1 MAQGAIK
8 SKPAASTAKSS
19 RRQNVLG
26 PKKGA
31 RTIAPRKQV
40 LVRNAKMTKV
50 CFTSF
55 SFLSLCIKASADKK
69 QKHSAGL
76 TAMTERTLGAK
87 AGHLELLKGGKKN
100 KDGKDGKDVKGKPVQ
115 AQKGGSK
122 KFG

>member
-1 MAQGAIK
+1 MAQGGIK
-8 SKPAASTAKSS
+8 SKKNTAPTAKSTG
-19 RRQNVLG
+19 RRQTVLG

-40 LVRNAKMTKV
+40 LVRNAKMTK
-50 CFTSF
+50 
-55 SFLSLCIKASADKK
+55 
-69 QKHSAGL
+69 KHSAGL

-100 KDGKDGKDVKGKPVQ
+100 KDTKEGEVK
-115 AQKGGSK
+115 KGGSK

>member
-1 MAQGAIK
+1 MAQGTIK
-8 SKPAASTAKSS
+8 SKKLTTATAKTP
-19 RRQNVLG
+19 RRATVLG

-40 LVRNAKMTKV
+40 LVRNAKMTK
-50 CFTSF
+50 
-55 SFLSLCIKASADKK
+55 
-69 QKHSAGL
+69 KHSAGL

-100 KDGKDGKDVKGKPVQ
+100 KDGKEVEVK
-115 AQKGGSK
+115 KGGSK